1 MRIELLLGLLFGAVA
16 TAHAQTA
23 AVSNEFRPT
32 LELKGIK
39 LGDDL
44 AAVRAALPAAKC
56 ETLKDPSLS
65 ECWLGK
71 GGTIGGKPA
80 QLLVRLLDGKVVYI
94 IAVKMTQ
101 EDAYA
106 VIDGLKAKYGAPD
119 DITRTR
125 VTLVR
130 PMRDQSLVYERPA
143 WVGDNGNHILT
154 IQPANYTDQNRKF
167 TYAAVSLVDVN
178 GHDVKWMAN
187 FNGDARIKDL

>member
-1 MRIELLLGLLFGAVA
+1 MRIGLLVGLLFVG
-16 TAHAQTA
+16 TSTQAQTPT
-23 AVSNEFRPT
+23 VDNESRPA

-44 AAVRAALPAAKC
+44 AAVQAALPAAKC
-56 ETLKDPSLS
+56 KTLKNPSLA
-65 ECWLGK
+65 ECWQGK
-71 GGTIGGKPA
+71 DGTIGGKPA
-80 QLLVRLLDGKVVYI
+80 QLLVRLLDGKVVYV
-94 IAVKMTQ
+94 IAVTRTQ

-106 VIDGLKAKYGAPD
+106 VIDGLKVKYGAPD
-119 DITRTR
+119 NVTRTR

-130 PMRDQSLVYERPA
+130 PMGDQSLVYERPA
-143 WVGDNGNHILT
+143 WIGNNGNHILT
-154 IQPANYTDQNRKF
+154 IQPANYTEKKRKF

>member
-16 TAHAQTA
+16 TAQAQTT
-23 AVSNEFRPT
+23 AVSNELRPA

-44 AAVRAALPAAKC
+44 AAVQATLPTARC
-56 ETLKDPSLS
+56 EALKDPSLS

-106 VIDGLKAKYGAPD
+106 VIDGLKVKYGMPD
-119 DITRTR
+119 NITKAR

-143 WVGDNGNHILT
+143 WIGDNGNHVLT
-154 IQPANYTDQNRKF
+154 IQPANYTDQKQRF
-167 TYAAVSLVDVN
+167 TYAAVSLVDVD
-178 GHDVKWMAN
+178 GHDLKWMAK
-187 FNGDARIKDL
+187 FNGKTDTEDL